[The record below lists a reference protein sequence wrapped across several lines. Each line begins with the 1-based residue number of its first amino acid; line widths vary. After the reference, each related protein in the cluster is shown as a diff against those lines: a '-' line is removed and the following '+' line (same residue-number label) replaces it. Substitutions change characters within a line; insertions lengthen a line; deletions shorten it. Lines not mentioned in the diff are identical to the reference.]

1 MEGCP
6 PADQLRGFASG
17 IVSDDVA
24 AAIGVHVGSCR
35 SCRDSMMGFA
45 KGSNNA
51 AIPEIDA
58 EARIGKTLGRYRVDR
73 VLGMG
78 GMGIVYAAHDPQLDR
93 PVAIKVVHR
102 AAADAAGRARL
113 VREAQSLARLSHTNV
128 CHVYDVG
135 TASSPDNPEGDV
147 WVAMEMIDGST
158 LRDWVGGKS
167 QQEILAVL
175 LGAGE
180 GISAA
185 HAAGLIHRDIKPEN
199 VLVTHEGRPV
209 VTDFGLARL
218 DLPVDPGGAT
228 AALDPLRTA
237 TNAIVGTPAY
247 LAPEQLTGGTLD
259 ARVDQFAW
267 AVMAWEL
274 LAGVRPFPAVPIVR
288 LDAIIKGP
296 NPHPSLSK
304 AMVAAL
310 AKGMAAAPRDR
321 YASLRELMDA
331 VRSAASQ
338 RRGGGRTS
346 TIAIAVGAAVLAV
359 AATIVVWK
367 VVASDPQPEEA
378 PKVSFSP
385 PNPVVPPP
393 QQRTQPIESPKP
405 AIAAIDPEA
414 SKVEVAAPKAEPK
427 LEAKIAAR
435 PDAKIAT
442 KPTKPDKLAVL
453 PQKPDAAPSTDLEV
467 TKGRVPGGVTVPV
480 TPTPTPDGDGSGFQ
494 KAPPGALEAYLAKYP
509 YDKTR
514 AVAVLDA
521 FCRIPTDAA
530 KPGPEAGRHGV
541 ADWGKVTR
549 RELVQLKL
557 GNRAHFAPIYE
568 VKGLRGTYRFT
579 ADHWENTVGV
589 MDAKLGQWV
598 VLCVDQMSDLYDT
611 PPEWQKPLATLTAM
625 VPVSRPP
632 RVDEIAKWNPL
643 HVSDLAF
650 RRDGGYG
657 KTSMDVSRKYFF
669 RAKLESYEG
678 GTRWDMSGWWM
689 DVPANI
695 KGANLVAAGKRLWF
709 VVEGLTFEEPADGS
723 KPRLVVRALAVVD
736 DLFP

>member
-6 PADQLRGFASG
+6 PAEQLRGFASG
-17 IVSDDVA
+17 IVSDDLA

-35 SCRDSMMGFA
+35 ACRSSMVGFA
-45 KGSNNA
+45 RGSNDA
-51 AIPEIDA
+51 AVPEVDA

-135 TASSPDNPEGDV
+135 TAPAPDNPEGDV
-147 WVAMEMIDGST
+147 WVAMEMVDGST
-158 LRDWVGGKS
+158 LREWAAGKS
-167 QQEILAVL
+167 QSQILDVL

-199 VLVTHEGRPV
+199 VLIAHDGRPV

-218 DLPVDPGGAT
+218 DLPVDPTGAT
-228 AALDPLRTA
+228 GMVDPLRTA

-274 LAGVRPFPAVPIVR
+274 LAGVRPFPAIPIVR

-296 NPHPSLSK
+296 NPHPALAK
-304 AMVAAL
+304 PLAAAL

-331 VRSAASQ
+331 VRPTASHRRGAGRTVASAAS
-338 RRGGGRTS
+338 
-346 TIAIAVGAAVLAV
+346 AAVLAV
-359 AATIVVWK
+359 AATIAIWK
-367 VVASDPQPEEA
+367 LTASDAAPPEA
-378 PKVSFSP
+378 PTVSSSP
-385 PNPVVPPP
+385 PPDHNKPSQPVKPP
-393 QQRTQPIESPKP
+393 EP
-405 AIAAIDPEA
+405 AVAAIDPELERTA
-414 SKVEVAAPKAEPK
+414 KPEKPEKPEKLVA
-427 LEAKIAAR
+427 
-435 PDAKIAT
+435 
-442 KPTKPDKLAVL
+442 KPDKLAVL
-453 PQKPDAAPSTDLEV
+453 PKKPEPVAKSTDLEV
-467 TKGRVPGGVTVPV
+467 AKGRVPGGATI
-480 TPTPTPDGDGSGFQ
+480 PTPPPETDDAP

-521 FCRIPTDAA
+521 FCRIPVDAA
-530 KPGPEAGRHGV
+530 KPGPEPGRHGV

-549 RELVQLKL
+549 RELGLLKL
-557 GNRAHFAPIYE
+557 GNRTHHAPLYE
-568 VKGLRGTYRFT
+568 VKGFRGTYRFT

-589 MDAKLGQWV
+589 MDAKVGSWV
-598 VLCVDQMSDLYDT
+598 VLCVDQMSDLYEL
-611 PPEWQKPLATLTAM
+611 PAGWQNPLATLTAM

-643 HVSDLAF
+643 HISELAL

-657 KTSMDVSRKYFF
+657 KTSLDVSRRYLL
-669 RAKLESYEG
+669 RAKLESHEG
-678 GTRWDMSGWWM
+678 GIRWDMSSWWM

-695 KGANLVAAGKRLWF
+695 PGANLATAGKRLWF
-709 VVEGLTFEEPADGS
+709 VVEGLKFEEPADGS
-723 KPRLVVRALAVVD
+723 KPRLVVRAVAVID

>member
-6 PADQLRGFASG
+6 PAEQLRGFASG

-24 AAIGVHVGSCR
+24 AAIGIHVGSCR
-35 SCRDSMMGFA
+35 ACRDSMVSFA
-45 KGSNNA
+45 KGTNNTAMAEPDA
-51 AIPEIDA
+51 AL
-58 EARIGKTLGRYRVDR
+58 RIGKKLGRYRVDR

-135 TASSPDNPEGDV
+135 TEPAPDNPEGDV
-147 WVAMEMIDGST
+147 WVAMEMIDGCT
-158 LRDWVGGKS
+158 LREWAAGRS

-175 LGAGE
+175 IGAGE

-185 HAAGLIHRDIKPEN
+185 NAAGMIHRDIKPEN
-199 VLVTHEGRPV
+199 VLVATDGRPV

-228 AALDPLRTA
+228 AAVDPLKTA

-274 LAGVRPFPAVPIVR
+274 LAGVRPFPAIPIVR

-304 AMVAAL
+304 PLAAAL

-331 VRSAASQ
+331 VRPAAVQ
-338 RRGGGRTS
+338 GNRGRGKT
-346 TIAIAVGAAVLAV
+346 AALVAGAAVAAV
-359 AATIVVWK
+359 AATLVVWK
-367 VVASDPQPEEA
+367 VTSSDDTVA
-378 PKVSFSP
+378 P
-385 PNPVVPPP
+385 PPAIVPP
-393 QQRTQPIESPKP
+393 QLAMQTIEPPKP
-405 AIAAIDPEA
+405 AIKPEPTVA
-414 SKVEVAAPKAEPK
+414 TTESKVVKSEAKTDQPVVKVETKPETKIIAKAEPK
-427 LEAKIAAR
+427 PKIN
-435 PDAKIAT
+435 PV
-442 KPTKPDKLAVL
+442 TKPD
-453 PQKPDAAPSTDLEV
+453 LEV
-467 TKGRVPGGVTVPV
+467 GKGVPPGGSTVAP
-480 TPTPTPDGDGSGFQ
+480 TPTPTPTVTTDDGSGFQ

-509 YDKTR
+509 YDKSR

-521 FCRIPTDAA
+521 FCRIPIDAA
-530 KPGPEAGRHGV
+530 NPGPEKGRHGV

-557 GNRAHFAPIYE
+557 GNRPHFAPMYE
-568 VKGLRGTYRFT
+568 VKGFRGTYRFT

-589 MDAKLGQWV
+589 MDQKVGGWV

-611 PPEWQKPLATLTAM
+611 PPEWAKPLATLTAM
-625 VPVSRPP
+625 VPVSRMP
-632 RVDEIAKWNPL
+632 RTDEIAKWNPQ
-643 HVSDLAF
+643 HISELAL

-657 KTSMDVSRKYFF
+657 KTSLDTSRRFLF
-669 RAKLESYEG
+669 RSKLESHEG

-695 KGANLVAAGKRLWF
+695 KGANLIAAGKRLWF
-709 VVEGLTFEEPADGS
+709 VVEDLKFEEQADGS
-723 KPRLVVRALAVVD
+723 KPRLVVRAVAVVD

>member
-6 PADQLRGFASG
+6 PAEQLRGFASG
-17 IVSDDVA
+17 IVSDDLA

-35 SCRDSMMGFA
+35 ACRDSMMGFA
-45 KGSNNA
+45 KGTNDA
-51 AIPEIDA
+51 AVPEVDA
-58 EARIGKTLGRYRVDR
+58 QARIGKTLGRYRVDR

-135 TASSPDNPEGDV
+135 TAPAPDNPEGDV
-147 WVAMEMIDGST
+147 WVAMEMVDGST
-158 LRDWVGGKS
+158 LREWATGKS
-167 QQEILAVL
+167 PQQILDVL

-199 VLVTHEGRPV
+199 VLIAHDGRPV

-218 DLPVDPGGAT
+218 DLPVDPTGAT
-228 AALDPLRTA
+228 GMVDPLRTA

-274 LAGVRPFPAVPIVR
+274 LAGVRPFPAIPIVR

-304 AMVAAL
+304 PLAAAL

-321 YASLRELMDA
+321 YGSLRELMDA
-331 VRSAASQ
+331 VRPTGSQ
-338 RRGGGRTS
+338 QRSGRTF
-346 TIAIAVGAAVLAV
+346 AIAAGAAVLAV
-359 AATIVVWK
+359 AATIAVWK
-367 VVASDPQPEEA
+367 LTSSDAPEA
-378 PKVSFSP
+378 PKVSLAP
-385 PNPVVPPP
+385 PVVPPP
-393 QQRTQPIESPKP
+393 IHPPQPIEPP
-405 AIAAIDPEA
+405 QPAVAAIAP
-414 SKVEVAAPKAEPK
+414 APDK
-427 LEAKIAAR
+427 LE
-435 PDAKIAT
+435 DTAT
-442 KPTKPDKLAVL
+442 KAPAKLEKPGKPKPDKLAVR
-453 PQKPDAAPSTDLEV
+453 PQKPEPVAKSTDLEV
-467 TKGRVPGGVTVPV
+467 AKGRVPSGPSVPV
-480 TPTPTPDGDGSGFQ
+480 TQQQPPPASDDAP

-521 FCRIPTDAA
+521 FCRIPVDAA

-549 RELVQLKL
+549 RELGLLKL
-557 GNRAHFAPIYE
+557 GNRTHHAPLYE
-568 VKGLRGTYRFT
+568 VKGFRGTYRFT

-589 MDAKLGQWV
+589 MDAKVGSWV
-598 VLCVDQMSDLYDT
+598 VVCVDQMSDLYEL
-611 PPEWQKPLATLTAM
+611 PPGWQNPLATLTAM

-643 HVSDLAF
+643 HISDLAL

-657 KTSMDVSRKYFF
+657 KTSLDVSRRYLL
-669 RAKLESYEG
+669 RAKLESHEG
-678 GTRWDMSGWWM
+678 GIRWDMSSWWM
-689 DVPANI
+689 DVPANVP
-695 KGANLVAAGKRLWF
+695 GANLVAAGKRLWF

-723 KPRLVVRALAVVD
+723 KPRLVVRAVAVVD